1 MAECR
6 SSGVGNFLEY
16 HSLPNPLKKER
27 GVVSPRYEH
36 TMFCWSPTILLRSF
50 WATTFWATINPGEL
64 RVYGGEGVLQL
75 YHRFVAD
82 SLAARQHP
90 CLLSSNTCSARNSNK
105 PAKDDHS
112 ATNCQQRSF
121 QSCNSKALSTTS
133 QKCVLQWRKTHKT
146 NHTCTTTTT
155 TTTTA
160 NTNTNR
166 KKPRVGTH
174 NPKP

>member
-50 WATTFWATINPGEL
+50 WATTFWATINPTILLRSFWATTFWATINPGEL

-75 YHRFVAD
+75 YYRFVAD

-133 QKCVLQWRKTHKT
+133 KKCVLQ
-146 NHTCTTTTT
+146 
-155 TTTTA
+155 
-160 NTNTNR
+160 
-166 KKPRVGTH
+166 
-174 NPKP
+174 